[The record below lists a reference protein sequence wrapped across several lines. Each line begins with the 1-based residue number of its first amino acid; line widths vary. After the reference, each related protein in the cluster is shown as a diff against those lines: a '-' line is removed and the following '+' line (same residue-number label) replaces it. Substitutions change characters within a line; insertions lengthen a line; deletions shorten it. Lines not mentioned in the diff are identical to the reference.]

1 VDDILRRRPGLGT
14 LVAETEALRSR
25 ITSSERELGFLA
37 ASALTAA
44 ELRVLPLLCTHLS
57 FPRIAG
63 EMYISRHT
71 VKSQAMSIYRKLA
84 VSCRAQAVAQARDL
98 GLVDGWHRYFHAI
111 GMMKLLFG
119 RWFAVGLL
127 TATRAAVAVAGA
139 GTVRATAMRI
149 MATTTSPTAL

>member
-98 GLVDGWHRYFHAI
+98 GLVDG
-111 GMMKLLFG
+111 
-119 RWFAVGLL
+119 
-127 TATRAAVAVAGA
+127 
-139 GTVRATAMRI
+139 
-149 MATTTSPTAL
+149 